1 MMMNISRVLLTILD
15 GAGLRGE
22 VKGNAFKQAKKA
34 NFDYLWNN
42 YPHTELLA
50 SGQDVGLP
58 KGQMGNSE
66 TGHLNIGAG
75 RIVYQPLELINKSID
90 DRSFYENEVLL
101 DVMKYAKNNSK
112 KLHFIGLISDGGVHS
127 HINHLKNLLKMAKSN
142 NVEEIYMHL
151 ITDGRDTLMDSGYK
165 YVSEIEKLDIGSV
178 ATICGRYYTMD
189 RDKNYDRTLKGYKL
203 MTEGISKEYK
213 NSKDVF
219 DDSYK
224 NGIYDE
230 FIEPSLLNKN
240 GLIEK
245 EDAVIWF
252 NFRPDRAI
260 QILSYLENITSHIAT
275 MMFVSNDIKAPFA
288 FKLNDL
294 KNTFGE
300 YISDM
305 GLKQLRIAE
314 TEKYAHVTYF
324 FDGGVEKKLNGCD
337 RILVHSPK
345 VATYDLKPEM
355 SAYEVTDKLLENMN
369 KYDVIILNFANPDMV
384 GHTGNMSATIKAV
397 EVVDENLGKIYEKA
411 CELGFTLL
419 VTADHGNSEYM
430 IDENNNPVTSHT
442 TNKVPF
448 IVCDKNLQLN
458 EGRLS
463 DIAPTMLELLRLGKP
478 KEMTGESLIK

>member
-1 MMMNISRVLLTILD
+1 MMNISRVLLTILD
-15 GAGLRGE
+15 GAGLRDE

-142 NVEEIYMHL
+142 NVEKIYMHL

-203 MTEGISKEYK
+203 MTEGISREYK

-245 EDAVIWF
+245 DDAVIWF

-397 EVVDENLGKIYEKA
+397 EVVDENLGRIYEKA

-419 VTADHGNSEYM
+419 VTADHGNSEFM

>member
-1 MMMNISRVLLTILD
+1 MMNISRVLLTILD
-15 GAGLRGE
+15 GAGLRDE

-75 RIVYQPLELINKSID
+75 RIVYQPLELINKSIE

-203 MTEGISKEYK
+203 MTEGISREYK

-397 EVVDENLGKIYEKA
+397 EAVDENLGKIYEKA

>member
-1 MMMNISRVLLTILD
+1 MMNISRVLLTILD
-15 GAGLRGE
+15 GAGLRDE

-397 EVVDENLGKIYEKA
+397 EVVDENLGRIYEKA

-448 IVCDKNLQLN
+448 IVCNKNLQLN

>member
-1 MMMNISRVLLTILD
+1 MNISRVLLTILD
-15 GAGLRGE
+15 GAGLRDE

-203 MTEGISKEYK
+203 MTEGISREYK

-245 EDAVIWF
+245 DDAVIWF

-397 EVVDENLGKIYEKA
+397 EAVDENLGKIYEKA

>member
-1 MMMNISRVLLTILD
+1 MMNISRVLLTILD
-15 GAGLRGE
+15 GAGLRDE

-203 MTEGISKEYK
+203 MTEGISREYK

-245 EDAVIWF
+245 EDAVIWL

-397 EVVDENLGKIYEKA
+397 EAVDENLGKIYEKA

>member
-1 MMMNISRVLLTILD
+1 MNISRVLLTILD
-15 GAGLRGE
+15 GAGLRDE
-22 VKGNAFKQAKKA
+22 VKGNAFKQAKKT

-50 SGQDVGLP
+50 SGEDVGLP

-203 MTEGISKEYK
+203 MTEGISREYK

>member
-1 MMMNISRVLLTILD
+1 MNISRVLLTILD
-15 GAGLRGE
+15 GAGLRDE

-50 SGQDVGLP
+50 SGEDVGLP

-203 MTEGISKEYK
+203 MTEGISREYK

-275 MMFVSNDIKAPFA
+275 MMFVSNDIKEPFA

-448 IVCDKNLQLN
+448 IVCNKNLQLN

>member
-1 MMMNISRVLLTILD
+1 MNISRVLLTILD
-15 GAGLRGE
+15 GAGLRDE
-22 VKGNAFKQAKKA
+22 VKGNAFKQAKKT

-50 SGQDVGLP
+50 SGEDVGLP

-101 DVMKYAKNNSK
+101 DIMKYAKNNSK

-203 MTEGISKEYK
+203 MTEGISREYK

-245 EDAVIWF
+245 DDAVIWF

-369 KYDVIILNFANPDMV
+369 KYDVIILNFSNPDMV
-384 GHTGNMSATIKAV
+384 GHTGNMSSTNKAV

>member
-1 MMMNISRVLLTILD
+1 MNISRVLLTILD
-15 GAGLRGE
+15 GAGLRDE

-305 GLKQLRIAE
+305 GLKQFRIAE

-397 EVVDENLGKIYEKA
+397 EAVDENLGKIYEKA

>member
-1 MMMNISRVLLTILD
+1 MSRVLLTILD
-15 GAGLRGE
+15 GAGLRDE

-355 SAYEVTDKLLENMN
+355 SACEVTDKLLENMN

-448 IVCDKNLQLN
+448 IVCDKNLELN

>member
-1 MMMNISRVLLTILD
+1 MMNISRVLLTILD
-15 GAGLRGE
+15 GAGLRDE

-75 RIVYQPLELINKSID
+75 RIVYQPLELINKSIE

-397 EVVDENLGKIYEKA
+397 EAVDENLGKIYEKA

>member
-1 MMMNISRVLLTILD
+1 MNISRVLLTILD
-15 GAGLRGE
+15 GAGLRDE

-75 RIVYQPLELINKSID
+75 RIVYQPLELINKSIE

-305 GLKQLRIAE
+305 GLKQFRIAE

-397 EVVDENLGKIYEKA
+397 EAVDENLGKIYEKA

>member
-1 MMMNISRVLLTILD
+1 MMNISRVLLTILD
-15 GAGLRGE
+15 GAGLRDE

-203 MTEGISKEYK
+203 MTEGISREYK

-245 EDAVIWF
+245 EEE
-252 NFRPDRAI
+252 
-260 QILSYLENITSHIAT
+260 LE
-275 MMFVSNDIKAPFA
+275 
-288 FKLNDL
+288 
-294 KNTFGE
+294 
-300 YISDM
+300 
-305 GLKQLRIAE
+305 Q
-314 TEKYAHVTYF
+314 
-324 FDGGVEKKLNGCD
+324 
-337 RILVHSPK
+337 
-345 VATYDLKPEM
+345 
-355 SAYEVTDKLLENMN
+355 
-369 KYDVIILNFANPDMV
+369 
-384 GHTGNMSATIKAV
+384 
-397 EVVDENLGKIYEKA
+397 
-411 CELGFTLL
+411 
-419 VTADHGNSEYM
+419 
-430 IDENNNPVTSHT
+430 
-442 TNKVPF
+442 
-448 IVCDKNLQLN
+448 
-458 EGRLS
+458 
-463 DIAPTMLELLRLGKP
+463 
-478 KEMTGESLIK
+478 

>member
-1 MMMNISRVLLTILD
+1 MMNISRVLLTILD
-15 GAGLRGE
+15 GAGLRDE

-203 MTEGISKEYK
+203 MTEGISREYK

-397 EVVDENLGKIYEKA
+397 EAVDENLGKIYEKA

>member
-1 MMMNISRVLLTILD
+1 MNISRVLLTILD
-15 GAGLRGE
+15 GAGLRDE

-397 EVVDENLGKIYEKA
+397 EAVDENLGKIYEKA